1 MIRRLEPLSWLLVA
15 IAGWG
20 LLCAIVALG
29 GFGGRYSLL
38 ADDPKLA
45 PPLPKV
51 PLASARTP
59 LGPLEAYAE
68 ASNRPLF
75 YPDRKPIAVHVAGQT
90 GADAQPLDVT
100 LTSIVITPSLQ
111 MAIVQDNKTKQSLR
125 VREGQALGSPYAGW
139 KMVGMTPRSVVF
151 DGGSQGQMT
160 LELRVFDGQ
169 GGEEPTQMGLTPQAI
184 ANGAVATATPRLPA
198 NGGGNTD
205 PPQPADAPQPVDA
218 SQTQAPTDATNA
230 AANAAATEAANNAAN
245 VAAQQ
250 AEQIRRRIEERRQRA
265 QAQGG
270 GTPPSND
277 KVQ

>member
-1 MIRRLEPLSWLLVA
+1 MLRRLEPRSWLLVA
-15 IAGWG
+15 LAGWA

-68 ASNRPLF
+68 AANRPLF
-75 YPDRKPIAVHVAGQT
+75 YPDRKPIAVHVPGQT

-100 LTSIVITPSLQ
+100 LTSIVMTPSLQ
-111 MAIVQDNKTKQSLR
+111 MAIVQDNKTKESLR
-125 VREGQALGSPYAGW
+125 VREGQALGGPYSGW
-139 KMVGMTPRSVVF
+139 KLVSMSPRSVVF
-151 DGGSQGQMT
+151 AGGSQGQTT

-184 ANGAVATATPRLPA
+184 ASGAFATGTPRPPG
-198 NGGGNTD
+198 NGNAD
-205 PPQPADAPQPVDA
+205 PPQPVEAP
-218 SQTQAPTDATNA
+218 QTQAPTDAMNA
-230 AANAAATEAANNAAN
+230 AAAAAANEAANNAAN
-245 VAAQQ
+245 AAAQQ

-270 GTPPSND
+270 GTPPTNE

>member
-1 MIRRLEPLSWLLVA
+1 MLRRLEPRSWLLVA
-15 IAGWG
+15 FAGWA

-29 GFGGRYSLL
+29 GFGGRYDLL

-68 ASNRPLF
+68 AANRPLF
-75 YPDRKPIAVHVAGQT
+75 YPDRKPIAVHVPGQAS
-90 GADAQPLDVT
+90 ADGQPLDVT
-100 LTSIVITPSLQ
+100 LTSIVITPSVQ
-111 MAIVQDNKTKQSLR
+111 MAIVQDNKTKESLR
-125 VREGQALGSPYAGW
+125 VREGQALGGTYVGW
-139 KMVGMTPRSVVF
+139 KMVALTPRSAVF

-160 LELRVFDGQ
+160 LALRVFDGQ

-184 ANGAVATATPRLPA
+184 ASGAFAASRPPANSGNADPPPPA
-198 NGGGNTD
+198 NGNAD
-205 PPQPADAPQPVDA
+205 PPQAADAPQNQSA
-218 SQTQAPTDATNA
+218 TDAMNA
-230 AANAAATEAANNAAN
+230 AANEAANNAAN
-245 VAAQQ
+245 EAAQQ
-250 AEQIRRRIEERRQRA
+250 AEQIRRRIEERRA

-270 GTPPSND
+270 STPPTNE

>member
-1 MIRRLEPLSWLLVA
+1 MLRRLEPRSWLLVA
-15 IAGWG
+15 IAGWA

-38 ADDPKLA
+38 ADDAKLA

-51 PLASARTP
+51 PLASARTA

-68 ASNRPLF
+68 AANRPLF
-75 YPDRKPIAVHVAGQT
+75 YPDRKPIAVHVPGQT
-90 GADAQPLDVT
+90 AADAQPLEVT
-100 LTSIVITPSLQ
+100 LTSVIMTPSLK
-111 MAIVQDNKTKQSLR
+111 MAIVQDNKTKEILR
-125 VREGQALGSPYAGW
+125 VRQGQALGGLYAGW
-139 KMVGMTPRSVVF
+139 KLVSISPRSAVF
-151 DGGSQGQMT
+151 EGGSQGQTT

-184 ANGAVATATPRLPA
+184 ASGAVATGQPQPPA
-198 NGGGNTD
+198 SGGNAD
-205 PPQPADAPQPVDA
+205 PPQPVEVPQPQPSSDA
-218 SQTQAPTDATNA
+218 MNA
-230 AANAAATEAANNAAN
+230 AANAANEAANNAAN
-245 VAAQQ
+245 EAAQQ

-270 GTPPSND
+270 GTPPTNE